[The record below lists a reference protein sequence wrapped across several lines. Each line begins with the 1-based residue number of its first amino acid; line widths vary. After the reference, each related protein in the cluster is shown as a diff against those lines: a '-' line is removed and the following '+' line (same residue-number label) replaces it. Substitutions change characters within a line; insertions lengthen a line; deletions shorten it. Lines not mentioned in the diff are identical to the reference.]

1 MKTQRFLHDQRLRR
15 AALSILLLAGSAIAQ
30 ATAAI
35 DPDAGARTEFREAY
49 ALAAAG
55 QPAAG
60 DDSTSLQ
67 AYPLYAY
74 LQAMRLQRQLRP
86 KITIDGLDTE
96 IAAYFAANGDALAGR
111 DLRRAWLN
119 NLAERKVWSTFSE
132 NYSDSVA
139 DAGLRC
145 HALTARAAL
154 DRTEGLAAA
163 IAEQYQ
169 SGQKSPACD
178 APFAWLQQH
187 DGLTPPRIERRARA
201 LLKAG
206 DARSARAL
214 AAQLPSTTAAPL
226 LQWAALIENPAS
238 AIDALIAN
246 PQRPVEPE
254 ALLDGWT
261 RFARKD
267 AEGTSSRFDALLQS
281 RHLDAAAAS
290 PYAAALALALSWN
303 RHPAANGYFAKVQPA
318 DIDEKVAEWSV
329 RSALWAGDW
338 QRAAQ
343 RIAAMP
349 PALRSTPRWRYWA
362 ARSAERLGDPNAAAA
377 YAPLMQEDGYYAAL
391 AAERS
396 GVKYAPHPQPIA
408 LNVALQNQIAAL
420 PAIVRAHEL
429 FLSALRNLATL
440 EWVQGLDALDAD
452 SRVQAI
458 GLAAS
463 WGWYDQAV
471 GTATKQSIFNDYAL
485 LYPLPY
491 DAAVKVGTALSSLPP
506 ELIYGVIRQESLYR
520 ADAVSKADARGLMQL
535 LPETAQRTARRIGRP
550 LASTESLFDPMVNVP
565 IASAHLRELVDRFGG
580 QLPPAI
586 AGYNAGP
593 NAAARWLTD
602 TPVDA
607 DIWIENIPY
616 NETRTYVQRVQ
627 WHALVFAWRRSG
639 DPQKLDSW
647 IRPLSTT
654 AADVSPTDELQ

>member
-1 MKTQRFLHDQRLRR
+1 
-15 AALSILLLAGSAIAQ
+15 
-30 ATAAI
+30 
-35 DPDAGARTEFREAY
+35 
-49 ALAAAG
+49 
-55 QPAAG
+55 
-60 DDSTSLQ
+60 
-67 AYPLYAY
+67 
-74 LQAMRLQRQLRP
+74 
-86 KITIDGLDTE
+86 
-96 IAAYFAANGDALAGR
+96 
-111 DLRRAWLN
+111 
-119 NLAERKVWSTFSE
+119 
-132 NYSDSVA
+132 
-139 DAGLRC
+139 
-145 HALTARAAL
+145 
-154 DRTEGLAAA
+154 
-163 IAEQYQ
+163 
-169 SGQKSPACD
+169 
-178 APFAWLQQH
+178 
-187 DGLTPPRIERRARA
+187 
-201 LLKAG
+201 
-206 DARSARAL
+206 
-214 AAQLPSTTAAPL
+214 
-226 LQWAALIENPAS
+226 
-238 AIDALIAN
+238 
-246 PQRPVEPE
+246 
-254 ALLDGWT
+254 
-261 RFARKD
+261 
-267 AEGTSSRFDALLQS
+267 
-281 RHLDAAAAS
+281 
-290 PYAAALALALSWN
+290 
-303 RHPAANGYFAKVQPA
+303 
-318 DIDEKVAEWSV
+318 
-329 RSALWAGDW
+329 
-338 QRAAQ
+338 
-343 RIAAMP
+343 
-349 PALRSTPRWRYWA
+349 
-362 ARSAERLGDPNAAAA
+362 
-377 YAPLMQEDGYYAAL
+377 
-391 AAERS
+391 
-396 GVKYAPHPQPIA
+396 